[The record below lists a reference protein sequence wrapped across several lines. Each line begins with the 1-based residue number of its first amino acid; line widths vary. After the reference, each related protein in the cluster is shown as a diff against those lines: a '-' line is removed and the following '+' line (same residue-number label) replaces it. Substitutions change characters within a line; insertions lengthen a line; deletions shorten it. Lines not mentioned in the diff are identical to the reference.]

1 MVIYADYLSPGD
13 HRARLP
19 LTREAFLVK
28 LDSRSFSVQA
38 RPR

>member
-1 MVIYADYLSPGD
+1 MVLYADYLTPGD

-19 LTREAFLVK
+19 LTREAFFIN